1 MQARKLVQL
10 GKSTLVVS
18 LPKSW
23 VDLHG
28 LQPGKTVQVSMRGDG
43 SLVIYPKE
51 MKETEREL
59 TITFEESKPRE
70 VFVREVVSGYLNG
83 ASRFRI
89 VSPRVF
95 TSEQQQTVR
104 DIAGK
109 LYLRIMRA
117 ESQEFLIESL
127 LDMSKLSLQAGM
139 RRMHT
144 IVSSMCADM
153 LKALQE
159 EDVELAKTVASLDE
173 DVDRFSLLLLRMLRN
188 AAFDPVVAGR
198 VGINLLDCLDYQ
210 DFVQQMERAA
220 DLAVN
225 ISNLL
230 IHLEEKLHPSVLEKL
245 VNMGQ
250 AAYIHFEEAVEA
262 FDEKDLEKANKVLDA
277 AVEMED
283 LNMQVLGEM
292 AKKEKRPFAVCST
305 CLVRSSLMDIYTS
318 GAEIAKTVI
327 NHTFGYPL
335 PEETGE
341 ESGA

>member
-1 MQARKLVQL
+1 MQPRKVVQL

-18 LPKSW
+18 LPKQW

-28 LQPGKTVQVSMRGDG
+28 LEPGRTVHLSMRGDG
-43 SLVIYPKE
+43 SLVVYPRE
-51 MKETEREL
+51 LREAEREL
-59 TITFEESKPRE
+59 TINFEKDKRKE

-89 VSPRVF
+89 VSEEVF
-95 TSEQQQTVR
+95 NAEQQQTVR

-109 LYLRIMRA
+109 LYLRIMKA
-117 ESQEFLIESL
+117 DSQEFIIESL
-127 LDMSKLSLQAGM
+127 LDMSKISLHTGM
-139 RRMHT
+139 KRMHT
-144 IVSSMCADM
+144 IVASMCADM

-159 EDVELAKTVASLDE
+159 ENAELAKTIASLDE

-188 AAFDPVVAGR
+188 AAFDPVIAGR
-198 VGINLLDCLDYQ
+198 IGINLLDCLDYQ
-210 DFVQQMERAA
+210 NFVQQMERVA

-230 IHLEEKLHPSVLEKL
+230 VHQEEKFHPSVLERM

-250 AAYIHFEEAVEA
+250 ASYVHFEEAVEA
-262 FDEKDLEKANKVLDA
+262 FWGKDTEKANKVLDA
-277 AVEMED
+277 LGEMED

-305 CLVRSSLMDIYTS
+305 CLVRANLMDIYTC
-318 GAEIAKTVI
+318 GGEIAKTVI

-335 PEETGE
+335 T
-341 ESGA
+341 ESPSESSG